1 MEIKISDIHIHL
13 HVPPDPEVLARLS
26 VIDHKLDLIS
36 SKEDAIMSLETDAL
50 DQAEAAAAA
59 NSAADDAAE
68 ALLVKI
74 AALIAD
80 LKNNQTDP
88 ATVARINALSTAL
101 NARAAQL
108 SAAVVAGT
116 PAAPP
121 A

>member
-13 HVPPDPEVLARLS
+13 HVKPDSEVLAGLG
-26 VIDHKLDLIS
+26 VIKQKLDLIVH
-36 SKEDAIMSLETDAL
+36 KEDQIMSLETDAL

-88 ATVARINALSTAL
+88 ATVARITALSTAL
-101 NARAAQL
+101 NDRASRL

-116 PAAPP
+116 PAA
-121 A
+121 